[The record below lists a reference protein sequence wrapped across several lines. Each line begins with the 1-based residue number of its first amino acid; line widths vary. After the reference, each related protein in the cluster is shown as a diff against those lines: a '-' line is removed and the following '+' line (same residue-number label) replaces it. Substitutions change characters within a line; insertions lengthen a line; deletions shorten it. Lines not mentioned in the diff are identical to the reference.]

1 MNGTDDNEGTA
12 YHTWVFAWP
21 LDKNGTLLLSGWDR
35 RMNVREALKRLRAE
49 HPLYEWRSRKEI
61 VQNQKIHYIEMRKV
75 IG

>member
-1 MNGTDDNEGTA
+1 MNGTDDNGSMP
-12 YHTWVFAWP
+12 YHTWVFAWG

-35 RMNVREALKRLRAE
+35 RMNVRESLKRLRVE

-61 VQNQKIHYIEMRKV
+61 VQNQKIHYIEMKKV